1 MFKGADS
8 ALLLL
13 HSDSGK
19 ARCMKGR
26 GRHCSALGGD
36 GSGIIGGGGSDGDVG
51 GILMV
56 FQVGKARCARDEAD
70 RAGLLLH
77 IQAARGFQF
86 ANCLRL

>member
-1 MFKGADS
+1 MLFSCYIVTAAKPGVRRDEADI

-13 HSDSGK
+13 HI
-19 ARCMKGR
+19 
-26 GRHCSALGGD
+26 LGGD
-36 GSGIIGGGGSDGDVG
+36 GRGIIGGGGSDGDVG
-51 GILMV
+51 GILVV